1 MIWPTLCIDNFFPNL
16 NEIIKFCKTLSYAP
30 ANNGEWP
37 GERTKKIHLI
47 DPDFFNYSTSKM
59 IASLY
64 PNDWRNMSW
73 SAVSSFQKIKG
84 SWQEEGWVHQ
94 DVTEI
99 SCIIYLDGDE
109 NCGTSLFKQI
119 THQSIDIKRQ
129 GIRKDGNLDS
139 DKIKTKEYKEARKKS
154 NQRFKKTI
162 SFDSIPNRCIMFDS
176 SQYHAVNNY
185 NNSKQGERLT
195 LVTFFDSIKRNDGQQ
210 LKYHTIEAK
219 RI

>member
-1 MIWPTLCIDNFFPNL
+1 MIFPTLCIDNFFTNL
-16 NEIIKFCKTLSYAP
+16 NEIIKFSKSLSYAP
-30 ANNGEWP
+30 DINGKYP
-37 GERTKKIHLI
+37 GERTKEIHLI
-47 DPDFFNYSTSKM
+47 DLDFFNYCTSKM

-73 SAVSSFQKIKG
+73 SASSTFQKIKG
-84 SWQEEGWVHQ
+84 LWQEEGWVHQ

-99 SCIIYLDGDE
+99 SCIIYLEGDE

-119 THQSIDIKRQ
+119 THQSMDIKSQ
-129 GIRKDGNLDS
+129 GIRQDGNLDLN
-139 DKIKTKEYKEARKKS
+139 KIKTKEYKEARKKS

-162 SFDSIPNRCIMFDS
+162 NFDSIPNRCIMFDS
-176 SQYHAVNNY
+176 SQYHAANNY

-195 LVTFFDSIKRNDGQQ
+195 LITFFNSIKRNDGQQ
-210 LKYHTIEAK
+210 LKYHTTEAR

>member
-1 MIWPTLCIDNFFPNL
+1 MIWPTLCIDNFFSNL
-16 NEIIKFCKTLSYAP
+16 NEIIKFSKTLSYTP

-37 GERTKKIHLI
+37 GERSKRIHSI

-59 IASLY
+59 VASLY

-73 SAVSSFQKIKG
+73 SALSSFQRIKG

-94 DVTEI
+94 DINEV

-109 NCGTSLFKQI
+109 NWGTSLFKQI
-119 THQSIDIKRQ
+119 THKSIDTKKQEIKR
-129 GIRKDGNLDS
+129 DGNLNS
-139 DKIKTKEYKEARKKS
+139 DKIKTKDYKDARKKS
-154 NQRFKKTI
+154 NQGFKKTI
-162 SFDSIPNRCIMFDS
+162 SFDFIPNRCIMFDS